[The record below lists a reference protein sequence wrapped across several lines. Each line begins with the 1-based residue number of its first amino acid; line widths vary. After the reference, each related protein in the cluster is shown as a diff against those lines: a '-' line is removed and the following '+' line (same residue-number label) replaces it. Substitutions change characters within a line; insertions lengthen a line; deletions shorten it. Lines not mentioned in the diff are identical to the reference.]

1 MQAKN
6 CCCFCGGSSCNT
18 VLSLKHP
25 GTKLFRFYRALIAVL
40 ISVTLIVPT
49 LSIRVVAQETRT
61 PSILEFFGIKPS
73 KPKVIQKRPSQK
85 VTARKK
91 LKAKKPTVGRKKARS
106 KINPA
111 ERSQPS
117 ILDVPSDIA
126 GLPAVPEKL
135 PDGKIILVVGDFMA
149 DGVSEGIEQA
159 FEADAGVTVVSKANG
174 SSGFVRDDFYN
185 WPQEITGIVG
195 ETKPS
200 VVAVMIG
207 TNDRQPLRLNG
218 EKAIVLSPEWTAEY
232 ERRVAAFSDA
242 LKTTG
247 VPIVWIGMPPFKQSS
262 RSADMLALNDI
273 YRKNAE
279 RVSGT
284 FVDIWDGFLDE
295 QGAFSINGSDYI
307 GQPARLRASD
317 GTNLTFPGKR
327 KAAFFA
333 EKPLRLALGDVGI
346 ANASKFNPFNLPG
359 PKPFASTE
367 PVEITR
373 IAPVSLF
380 DPAFDGEG
388 ELLGGNGISTSA
400 NGAKSAA
407 RALYVDGIAPKPVD
421 GRIDQVK
428 TQAAQS
434 AASPQEATVAAP

>member
-1 MQAKN
+1 VFKFN
-6 CCCFCGGSSCNT
+6 
-18 VLSLKHP
+18 
-25 GTKLFRFYRALIAVL
+25 RALLAVL
-40 ISVTLIVPT
+40 ISVVLVLPA
-49 LSIRVVAQETRT
+49 LSIRATAQETRN
-61 PSILEFFGIKPS
+61 PSILEFFGFKPS
-73 KPKVIQKRPSQK
+73 KPKVEQTRPAQKAS
-85 VTARKK
+85 VRKK
-91 LKAKKPTVGRKKARS
+91 TKPKKPTIGRKKAVS
-106 KINPA
+106 KVNPT
-111 ERSQPS
+111 ERALPAPA
-117 ILDVPSDIA
+117 DTPSDIA

-135 PDGKIILVVGDFMA
+135 PDGKVILVVGDFMA

-185 WPQEITGIVG
+185 WPQEITAIVS
-195 ETKPS
+195 ETRPS

-218 EKAIVLSPEWTAEY
+218 EKAVVRSAEWTAEY

-242 LKTTG
+242 VKATG

-273 YRKNAE
+273 YRNNVE

-333 EKPLRLALGDVGI
+333 EKPLRVALGDVGT

-359 PKPFASTE
+359 PKLLAPKE

-380 DPAFDGEG
+380 DPAFDGDS
-388 ELLGGNGISTSA
+388 ELLGGNGIATSKSST
-400 NGAKSAA
+400 KSAA
-407 RALYVDGIAPKPVD
+407 QALYVDGIAPKPVA

-428 TQAAQS
+428 NQAASTS
-434 AASPQEATVAAP
+434 AQPQEATAATP